1 MSDDELERLHCW
13 ALSQLR
19 RQDGAFID
27 SDAELLAEL
36 QKVSKDALTIKSVFA
51 TQSIRRVR
59 QTSADSKSRA
69 TAMSKK

>member
-19 RQDGAFID
+19 RQDGACIG

-36 QKVSKDALTIKSVFA
+36 QKVSNDALTITSVFA
-51 TQSIRRVR
+51 AKPIRGVR
-59 QTSADSKSRA
+59 QTSPDSKSRA